1 MVNCYVCGKPKPAR
15 FTGTVHYLKGK
26 AVCPGCWKKFG
37 LGGSEEGS
45 SFADLRNAKQAE
57 MKKPEKKLP
66 EPKMEPK
73 VEKKEEPK
81 KEEPKKE
88 EPVKEEPKPKKKE
101 DSVSWF

>member
-1 MVNCYVCGKPKPAR
+1 MKCYVCGKNKPPR
-15 FTGTVHYLKGK
+15 LTGTVHFIKGK
-26 AVCPGCWKKFG
+26 AVCAGCWSKYG
-37 LGGSEEGS
+37 LGSAEGAP
-45 SFADLRNAKQAE
+45 FTDLRNAKQAE
-57 MKKPEKKLP
+57 VKKVVEKKLP